1 MIIKSDTLYQRKV
14 KYPSK
19 KTAITKLMG
28 DNEDL
33 VTTIT
38 SFTMLDNFTQLY
50 RFRRL
55 FKVVELKW

>member
-1 MIIKSDTLYQRKV
+1 MIERFDMLYQRNV
-14 KYPSK
+14 KYPNNK
-19 KTAITKLMG
+19 ATITKLIG

-50 RFRRL
+50 RFRRM
-55 FKVVELKW
+55 FKIVELK

>member
-1 MIIKSDTLYQRKV
+1 MITKSDTLYQRKV

-33 VTTIT
+33 VTTIA
-38 SFTMLDNFTQLY
+38 SFTMLENFTHLY
-50 RFRRL
+50 RARRL
-55 FKVVELKW
+55 FKIVELK

>member
-19 KTAITKLMG
+19 KTVITKLMG

-50 RFRRL
+50 RSRRL
-55 FKVVELKW
+55 FRIVELK

>member
-1 MIIKSDTLYQRKV
+1 MIERFDMLYQRNV
-14 KYPSK
+14 KYPNK
-19 KTAITKLMG
+19 KATITKLMG

-50 RFRRL
+50 RFRRM
-55 FKVVELKW
+55 FKIVELK

>member
-1 MIIKSDTLYQRKV
+1 MIIKSDVAFQRKV
-14 KYPSK
+14 KYPSRK
-19 KTAITKLMG
+19 ATITKLMG

-50 RFRRL
+50 RFRRM
-55 FKVVELKW
+55 FKIVELK

>member
-19 KTAITKLMG
+19 KTVITKLMG

>member
-1 MIIKSDTLYQRKV
+1 MIEKFDMLHQKRMM
-14 KYPSK
+14 YPK
-19 KTAITKLMG
+19 NKTTINELID

-55 FKVVELKW
+55 FKIVELK

>member
-1 MIIKSDTLYQRKV
+1 MIEKFDMLCQIKV
-14 KYPSK
+14 KYPNK
-19 KTAITKLMG
+19 KTTITKLMG

-50 RFRRL
+50 RFRRM
-55 FKVVELKW
+55 FKIVELK